1 MVLNDREIRALLKH
15 GELVLTPFEDALVK
29 PSSVDLRLDS
39 FARVIEAGTGEIDI
53 RSADQGASQEVNIT
67 AEGYVIE
74 PGGMLIGQ
82 TFEHMKIPDRC
93 QGMIAQ
99 RSSVM
104 RLGVHV
110 SSSLINP
117 GYAGNLPC
125 LISNRTG
132 RPLRIFAGI
141 PFCQLVLLG
150 LSSRPDATYPE
161 QVDAKYQGE
170 KRFLPSAIAID
181 AQRWIRPRAG
191 TPPVKLEDALRYK
204 VSVAGVEFGLEFK
217 SLRRASVY
225 EIHLLCRDGEGRFW
239 PIIARIDRPAT
250 PLVGG
255 ELDQALYAAA
265 NLAIDD
271 FLKDFREKHGTT

>member
-1 MVLNDREIRALLKH
+1 MVLNDRDIRALLKR
-15 GELVLTPFEDALVK
+15 GEFALEPFDDSLVK

-39 FARVIEAGTGEIDI
+39 FARVIEAGDGEIDI
-53 RSADQGASQEVNIT
+53 RSVDQSAYHEVHIP
-67 AEGYVIE
+67 AEGYVIA

-99 RSSVM
+99 RSSLM

-125 LISNRTG
+125 LVSNRTG

-150 LSSRPDATYPE
+150 LSGPPDITYPE
-161 QVDAKYQGE
+161 QVDAKYHGE
-170 KRFLPSAIAID
+170 KRFLPSDIAID
-181 AQRWIRPRAG
+181 AKRWIRPRAG
-191 TPPVKLEDALRYK
+191 TASVKLEDTLRDK
-204 VSVAGVEFGLEFK
+204 VSVAGRDFGLELE
-217 SLRRASVY
+217 SLRRASMY
-225 EIHLLCRDGEGRFW
+225 EIHLLCLDGEGRFW
-239 PIIARIDRPAT
+239 SIIAQIDRPAT

-255 ELDQALYAAA
+255 ELDEALCAAA
-265 NLAIDD
+265 NVAIES
-271 FLKDFREKHGTT
+271 FLKDFREKHGTP

>member
-15 GELVLTPFEDALVK
+15 GELVLEPFDDALVQ
-29 PSSVDLRLDS
+29 PSSVDLTLDS
-39 FARVIEAGTGEIDI
+39 FARIVEDGHGELDI
-53 RSADQGASQEVNIT
+53 RSPDQGAYKEVNLP
-67 AEGYVIE
+67 ADGYVIA

-82 TFEHMKIPDRC
+82 TVEHMKIPDSC

-99 RSSVM
+99 RSSLM
-104 RLGVHV
+104 RLGIHV

-125 LISNRTG
+125 LISNKTG

-150 LSSRPDATYPE
+150 LSGRPDVTYPE
-161 QVDAKYQGE
+161 KSDAKYHGE
-170 KRFLPSAIAID
+170 KRFLPSDIAID

-191 TPPVKLEDALRYK
+191 MVPVKLEDALRHK
-204 VSVAGVEFGLEFK
+204 VSVAGLEFGLEFE
-217 SLRRASVY
+217 SLRRSSVY
-225 EIHLLCRDGEGRFW
+225 ELHLLCRDREGQFW

-255 ELDQALYAAA
+255 ELDRALYAAA
-265 NLAIDD
+265 NVAIDN
-271 FLKDFREKHGTT
+271 FLKDFPEKHGTR